1 MLCTQSGVRFSSR
14 VKPAT
19 ARECSHERPSS
30 QGSGSPGIWLS
41 LLVLLPSCLLLSW
54 HSLLWP
60 SLICGLSSSWCVWV
74 SLYCSPPLLL
84 PLPAHLPGLQIPGP
98 WVSQRPPML
107 LFKVFPCGLRWTSI
121 SALLCRGHCISRQ
134 GLCPVFSAQY
144 LVVGGQGPL
153 CVAGSP
159 VHCRVLSDPGLYPL
173 VSDMVWDGPG
183 GNEVGGYC
191 SHMSFFRDRSPLPV
205 AQRRGDT
212 LEASP
217 LQSCTLVYR
226 LAPRLWA
233 SVPPSSLARSS
244 ITQ

>member
-1 MLCTQSGVRFSSR
+1 MSVPPPKALG
-14 VKPAT
+14 P
-19 ARECSHERPSS
+19 
-30 QGSGSPGIWLS
+30 QGSGFPSLCSSPPASSCLGIPFSGLLS
-41 LLVLLPSCLLLSW
+41 SAVFPPPGVFGSLCTVLHLSFFLSQLISLGSRYQDHGPASSRPWCLSRCFRVASDGLPSE
-54 HSLLWP
+54 
-60 SLICGLSSSWCVWV
+60 
-74 SLYCSPPLLL
+74 
-84 PLPAHLPGLQIPGP
+84 
-98 WVSQRPPML
+98 
-107 LFKVFPCGLRWTSI
+107 
-121 SALLCRGHCISRQ
+121 ALLCRGHCISRQ
-134 GLCPVFSAQY
+134 GLCPIFSALY

-212 LEASP
+212 LESSP

-233 SVPPSSLARSS
+233 SVPPSSLAHSS